1 MDSYALIDT
10 NLASSQAEIG
20 ESSNLAQL
28 CLSYTYN
35 FEDQKY
41 ADYVCIL
48 SVLAQASIDSAK
60 RRFQV
65 DISGEIE
72 RIKKD
77 IDVKTNGYPAFWSVI
92 RKGFNPRSINMN
104 LKCPMNSLYNLKFQK
119 YRSSASTLPM
129 DYFFQKFPLDKAR
142 KTCRKVEELIN
153 KYSFELYNYN
163 SIEERDETYLL
174 LRTNFDQMI
183 RDIRGIYIS
192 SSYVGLF
199 SWLIDRA
206 FTISPA
212 SKKNVGTMKST
223 INKNKSLLLKTL
235 YEVNKDNLMKCFSKN
250 LYSWVFFGYTWK
262 PASEAQMAQPR
273 GLSPILMRSLKQ
285 SIERESATRK

>member
-1 MDSYALIDT
+1 M
-10 NLASSQAEIG
+10 
-20 ESSNLAQL
+20 
-28 CLSYTYN
+28 
-35 FEDQKY
+35 
-41 ADYVCIL
+41 
-48 SVLAQASIDSAK
+48 
-60 RRFQV
+60 
-65 DISGEIE
+65 
-72 RIKKD
+72 
-77 IDVKTNGYPAFWSVI
+77 KTNGYPAFWSVI
-92 RKGFNPRSINMN
+92 KKGFNPRSINMN

-250 LYSWVFFGYTWK
+250 LYS
-262 PASEAQMAQPR
+262 
-273 GLSPILMRSLKQ
+273 
-285 SIERESATRK
+285 

>member
-1 MDSYALIDT
+1 MNSYSDIDVS
-10 NLASSQAEIG
+10 LADAQLAIG

-35 FEDQKY
+35 FDDQKY
-41 ADYVCIL
+41 RDYVCIL
-48 SVLAQASIDSAK
+48 SVVAQIAIDSAK
-60 RRFQV
+60 RRFAI
-65 DISGEIE
+65 DISSEIE

-163 SIEERDETYLL
+163 SIYLFYLL
-174 LRTNFDQMI
+174 VIINFQI
-183 RDIRGIYIS
+183 KRPNNS
-192 SSYVGLF
+192 
-199 SWLIDRA
+199 
-206 FTISPA
+206 
-212 SKKNVGTMKST
+212 
-223 INKNKSLLLKTL
+223 
-235 YEVNKDNLMKCFSKN
+235 
-250 LYSWVFFGYTWK
+250 
-262 PASEAQMAQPR
+262 
-273 GLSPILMRSLKQ
+273 
-285 SIERESATRK
+285 